1 MLLCFGWKRAI
12 IQALL
17 EGRLQRQLILR
28 EQGVRIKN
36 PTDFFEENM
45 GLNY

>member
-17 EGRLQRQLILR
+17 EGRLQRQLILH